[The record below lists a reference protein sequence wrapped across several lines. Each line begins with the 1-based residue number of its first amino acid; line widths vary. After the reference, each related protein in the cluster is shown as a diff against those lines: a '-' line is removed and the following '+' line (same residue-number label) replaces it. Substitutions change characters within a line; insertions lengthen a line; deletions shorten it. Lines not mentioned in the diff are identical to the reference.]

1 MPRQRKRRSSS
12 GGSGTAGGGL
22 NSVPIIALLVV
33 IIIGTIGLVVVE
45 GPFRTALTT
54 AQTDAE
60 TVTTGVAETTATIT
74 LPNAHWFAD
83 TTQLTAT
90 CATDTGS
97 TVTAIDATRLVVTLG
112 NLTASTVQVC
122 TTTFLGENPD
132 VDAIDFVELIPFFVV
147 LAIVGASFTVGGQ
160 GIGSARSSGV
170 FSGGGFGGLQV
181 SNMMN
186 LIVSIIVGVIMLPIL
201 ITFILLVDVPY
212 TNQPEV
218 VGVTAMLVL
227 ITLGYVFALVGSAI
241 GALTK

>member
-1 MPRQRKRRSSS
+1 MARKRRRSS
-12 GGSGTAGGGL
+12 GGGGSAAGGL
-22 NSVPIIALLVV
+22 QSVPIIGLLVV

-54 AQTDAE
+54 VQTDVE
-60 TVTTGVAETTATIT
+60 SVTTGAAETTGTVT
-74 LPNAHWFAD
+74 LANAHWFAD
-83 TTQLTAT
+83 ETQLTVT
-90 CATDTGS
+90 CVTDASPGF
-97 TVTAIDATRLVVTLG
+97 TVGATRLTVA
-112 NLTASTVQVC
+112 LTGLTVATTQDC

-170 FSGGGFGGLQV
+170 FTGGGFGGLQV

-241 GALTK
+241 GALSK